1 MAWRLGDWA
10 VGQGLFRRSGRAVG
24 VSAGG
29 PADEH
34 TLWDGQYPEVER
46 LPIFYTCVTKVVDA
60 LLGLPPKVLRAD
72 GTEVARL
79 PYWLQDPNP
88 LQDLSDLLSAAAV
101 SLLLEGEAFLF
112 PVRDRSNR
120 TTSVGVVDPRR
131 VHYQYRAG
139 GIVWYVNGRRSRME
153 FVHIRHLTAP
163 GRVAGIPRVRAVRDL
178 SNISRGSLT
187 YTQQHLTRGG
197 AYQLILQG
205 DDRKLDT
212 VEGRA
217 ELREMIKQLHAG
229 WRNAFNAL
237 ILPGKITVVPM
248 DPKLLNADNGF
259 LDLMQ
264 ATDRSIAASFGIDP
278 FEVGLAVPGSSRTYV
293 NEPARL
299 YKLHS
304 NAVQPVARKIE
315 AALTAMLPAG
325 QSFKLDD
332 RAMLLGGPHDR
343 MTFADKAALANERS
357 IKAGMGPLFSRSDIR
372 AFVGLPGPP
381 PELGEDD
388 VGLEP
393 EVEVEA
399 PAAPADGPEPGVEEK
414 GDSMAGETKKGAK
427 NNA

>member
-1 MAWRLGDWA
+1 MSR
-10 VGQGLFRRSGRAVG
+10 
-24 VSAGG
+24 G
-29 PADEH
+29 PASDNSM
-34 TLWDGQYPEVER
+34 WDGQYPEIER
-46 LPIFYTCVTKVVDA
+46 LPIFYTCVTKVVDS

-72 GTEVARL
+72 GTEVERQ
-79 PYWLQDPNP
+79 PYWMQDPNP

-120 TTSVGVVDPRR
+120 TTSVGIADPRR
-131 VHYQYRAG
+131 VSHHYENKKV
-139 GIVWYVNGRRSRME
+139 VWYVNGRRSGME
-153 FVHIRHLTAP
+153 FVHVRHLTAP
-163 GRVAGIPRVRAVRDL
+163 GRVAGIPRVRSVRDL

-205 DDRKLDT
+205 DDRRLDT
-212 VEGRA
+212 EEGRA
-217 ELREMIKQLHAG
+217 QIAAYIEQFHRG

-237 ILPGKITVVPM
+237 ILPGRIKVVPM
-248 DPKLLNADNGF
+248 DPKLLNADGGF

-264 ATDRSIAASFGIDP
+264 ATDRAIAASFGIDP

-304 NAVQPVARKIE
+304 NAVQPVARKLE
-315 AALTAMLPAG
+315 AALTTLLPAG

-357 IKAGMGPLFSRSDIR
+357 IKAGMGPLFSRADIR

-381 PELGEDD
+381 PELEQDEQD
-388 VGLEP
+388 ERDEADNTQDLEP
-393 EVEVEA
+393 EVEVEGGNMA
-399 PAAPADGPEPGVEEK
+399 
-414 GDSMAGETKKGAK
+414 AGEETTEGEKEQ
-427 NNA
+427 